1 MDKANPTSFQEL
13 RSLVNQFETHQNLTS
28 ESVSRALSIANTLK
42 GHVAREA
49 IFSSNES
56 MDDLVSESI
65 PLLLL
70 PYYTATILIK
80 GGSAGSQ
87 TMDFDKRK
95 LDLEFS
101 EANLEEFLSSLN
113 NYGLLHEQVKKAW
126 KKANPTQISRD
137 DKIAAHKR
145 KKEIQVHIEILE
157 KRGDDEETKRE
168 LYIEQLRF
176 ASEQA
181 VEDLKFVKLELEML
195 KMRSN
200 PPPTQPAPRASEPV
214 ILKVTVR
221 FM

>member
-13 RSLVNQFETHQNLTS
+13 RSLVNQFENHQNLTP
-28 ESVSRALSIANTLK
+28 ESVQRALSLANMLK

-49 IFSSNES
+49 IFSANES

-65 PLLLL
+65 PMLLLS
-70 PYYTATILIK
+70 YYTATVLIK

-126 KKANPTQISRD
+126 RKASPTQISRD
-137 DKIAAHKR
+137 EKIAAHKR
-145 KKEIQVHIEILE
+145 KKEIQTHIEILE

-200 PPPTQPAPRASEPV
+200 PPPTQPVSRGSEPV
-214 ILKVTVR
+214 ILKVTV
-221 FM
+221 